1 MQRDKWLAG
10 ELSGMITVEMTYIV
24 PVILL
29 IFFLSIMGIFYFHDK
44 EVIAACAY
52 EAAVVGSAKAREK
65 DGVTEG
71 TVKAIFEERVN
82 GKCILFGEVSGSAEV
97 SEERIVVKASASR
110 GRMRLL
116 VSETAS
122 LTEPEET
129 IRKYR
134 KLGLGR

>member
-10 ELSGMITVEMTYIV
+10 EFSGMITVEMTYIV

-65 DGVTEG
+65 DASPPPCFNT
-71 TVKAIFEERVN
+71 
-82 GKCILFGEVSGSAEV
+82 SG
-97 SEERIVVKASASR
+97 RY
-110 GRMRLL
+110 LL
-116 VSETAS
+116 
-122 LTEPEET
+122 
-129 IRKYR
+129 
-134 KLGLGR
+134 

>member
-10 ELSGMITVEMTYIV
+10 EFSGMITVEMTYIV

-82 GKCILFGEVSGSAEV
+82 GKCILFGEVSGSVEV

-110 GRMRLL
+110 GRLRLF

-122 LTEPEET
+122 LIEPEET

>member
-10 ELSGMITVEMTYIV
+10 EFSGMITVEMTYIV

-110 GRMRLL
+110 GRMRLF